1 MIELTLKEKIEDFY
15 WDLSRPFRN
24 ALSWIRHRTWDKYHV
39 LQTGL
44 RPGYQDADVR
54 MLHAN
59 FSLLVDYVEVEL
71 AWLYRFCF
79 NTKENPLKVSFWKRK
94 FGGFRNAEWG
104 LTYLKDG
111 IQQKPEDETNKIEV
125 LFWEK
130 EITRCQKILDLYTW
144 WTVDRPARKDPYDE
158 VDRLI
163 QEHKE
168 KTGENCHTIHILTNK
183 KLPVKISKAYK
194 KAHKETDRQYEEDT
208 QKLVELIKLRGYLW
222 S

>member
-1 MIELTLKEKIEDFY
+1 MFELTLKEKIEDFY
-15 WDLSRPFRN
+15 WGLSRPFRN
-24 ALSWIRHRTWDKYHV
+24 ALSWIQHRTWDKYHV
-39 LQTGL
+39 LPTGL
-44 RPGYQDADVR
+44 EPGYQDADVR

-59 FSLLVDYVEVEL
+59 FNLLVDHVEVEL
-71 AWLYRFCF
+71 AWMYRFCF

-104 LTYLKDG
+104 LKYL
-111 IQQKPEDETNKIEV
+111 N
-125 LFWEK
+125 
-130 EITRCQKILDLYTW
+130 QKIKSPENQDPMCSILDKQERVNSKKMLDLYTW

-168 KTGENCHTIHILTNK
+168 KTGEDYYTIYILKNK
-183 KLPVKISKAYK
+183 KFPDKFSKAYK

-208 QKLVELIKLRGYLW
+208 QKLVELIKLRGSLW
-222 S
+222 T

>member
-24 ALSWIRHRTWDKYHV
+24 ALYWIRHRTWDKYHV

-59 FSLLVDYVEVEL
+59 FSLLVDHVEVEL
-71 AWLYRFCF
+71 AWMYRFCF

-104 LTYLKDG
+104 LKYL
-111 IQQKPEDETNKIEV
+111 N
-125 LFWEK
+125 
-130 EITRCQKILDLYTW
+130 QKIKSPENQDPMCSILDKQERVNSKKIIDLYTW

-168 KTGENCHTIHILTNK
+168 KTGENCYTIHILTNK
-183 KLPVKISKAYK
+183 KLPPKISKAYK

-208 QKLVELIKLRGYLW
+208 QKLVELIKLRGSLW

>member
-1 MIELTLKEKIEDFY
+1 MFELTLKEKIENFY

-24 ALSWIRHRTWDKYHV
+24 ALYWIQHRTWDKYHV

-59 FSLLVDYVEVEL
+59 FSLLVDHVEIEL

-79 NTKENPLKVSFWKRK
+79 KTKENPLKVSFWKRK

-104 LTYLKDG
+104 LTYLKDV
-111 IQQKPEDETNKIEV
+111 IQEKPEDKTIKSEV
-125 LFWEK
+125 FVWEK
-130 EITRCQKILDLYTW
+130 ENDKCQKIIDLYTW

-158 VDRLI
+158 VNRLI

-168 KTGENCHTIHILTNK
+168 KTGEYCHTIHILTNK
-183 KLPVKISKAYK
+183 KIPPKISKAYK
-194 KAHKETDRQYEEDT
+194 KAHKETDRRYEEDT
-208 QKLVELIKLRGYLW
+208 QKLVELIKLRGSLW
-222 S
+222 T

>member
-1 MIELTLKEKIEDFY
+1 MFELTLKEKIEDFY
-15 WDLSRPFRN
+15 WGVSRPFRN
-24 ALSWIRHRTWDKYHV
+24 ALSWIQHRTWDKYHV
-39 LQTGL
+39 LPTGL
-44 RPGYQDADVR
+44 EPGYQDADVR

-59 FSLLVDYVEVEL
+59 FSLLVDHVEVEL
-71 AWLYRFCF
+71 AWMYRFCF

-104 LTYLKDG
+104 LKYL
-111 IQQKPEDETNKIEV
+111 N
-125 LFWEK
+125 
-130 EITRCQKILDLYTW
+130 QKIKSPENQDPMCSILDKQERVNSKKMLDLYTW

-183 KLPVKISKAYK
+183 KLPPKISKAYK

-208 QKLVELIKLRGYLW
+208 QKLIELTKLRGSLW

>member
-1 MIELTLKEKIEDFY
+1 MFELTLKEKIENFY
-15 WDLSRPFRN
+15 WHLSRPFRN
-24 ALSWIRHRTWDKYHV
+24 ALYWIQHRTWDKYHV

-44 RPGYQDADVR
+44 EPGYQDADVR

-59 FSLLVDYVEVEL
+59 FNLLVDHVEIEL
-71 AWLYRFCF
+71 AWMYRFCF

-104 LTYLKDG
+104 LKYLKYW

-144 WTVDRPARKDPYDE
+144 WTIDRLARKDPYNE
-158 VDRLI
+158 VDR
-163 QEHKE
+163 QH
-168 KTGENCHTIHILTNK
+168 
-183 KLPVKISKAYK
+183 
-194 KAHKETDRQYEEDT
+194 EEDT
-208 QKLVELIKLRGYLW
+208 QKLIELTKLRGSLW
-222 S
+222 T

>member
-1 MIELTLKEKIEDFY
+1 MFELTLKEKIEDFY
-15 WDLSRPFRN
+15 WDLRRPFRN
-24 ALSWIRHRTWDKYHV
+24 ALYWIQHRTWDKYHV

-44 RPGYQDADVR
+44 EPGYQDADVR

-59 FSLLVDYVEVEL
+59 FNLLVDHVEIEL
-71 AWLYRFCF
+71 AWMYRFCF

-104 LTYLKDG
+104 LKYL
-111 IQQKPEDETNKIEV
+111 N
-125 LFWEK
+125 
-130 EITRCQKILDLYTW
+130 QKIKSPENQDPMCSILDKQERVNSKKMLDLYTW

-168 KTGENCHTIHILTNK
+168 KTGEDYYTIYILKNK
-183 KLPVKISKAYK
+183 KFPDKFSKAYK
-194 KAHKETDRQYEEDT
+194 KAHKEIDRQYEEDT